1 MSALPR
7 GRCPVCAAMVAVR
20 TNGKLREHREKVRG
34 KAGPRVC
41 KGSAKA
47 TTPET
52 PYEGA
57 LRERGL

>member
-1 MSALPR
+1 M
-7 GRCPVCAAMVAVR
+7 CAAMVAVR